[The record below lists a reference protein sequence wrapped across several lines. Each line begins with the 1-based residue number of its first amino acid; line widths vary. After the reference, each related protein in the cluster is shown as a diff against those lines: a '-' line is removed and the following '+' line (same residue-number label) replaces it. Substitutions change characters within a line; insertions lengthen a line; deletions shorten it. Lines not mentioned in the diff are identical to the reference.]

1 MESFVESLKSVCA
14 RLDGARIPYM
24 ISGSTAANLYAQPRA
39 TNDVDIVIQIDEER
53 SGDLLNLFHEDFYI
67 SKEAVDDAFGHIGM
81 LNIIQQASV
90 IKFDLIILKM
100 DDFSRSAF
108 ARRGKEVFEGGEFWF
123 ISLEDL
129 VLQKLL
135 WHKEGGSELQ
145 REDVRRLIFANRTR
159 LDVNYCS
166 EWAGR
171 LRIGELLKELL

>member
-1 MESFVESLKSVCA
+1 MISFLESLKIVCA

-39 TNDVDIVIQIDEER
+39 TNDVDIVIQVDQGRSEE
-53 SGDLLNLFHEDFYI
+53 LLNLFQRDFYI
-67 SKEAVDDAFGHIGM
+67 SKEAVDDAFGGIGM
-81 LNIIQQASV
+81 VNIIHQTSV
-90 IKFDLIILKM
+90 IKFDLIILKT

-108 ARRGKEVFEGGEFWF
+108 ARRTKETFEGREFWF

-129 VLQKLL
+129 VLQKFL

-145 REDVRRLIFANRTR
+145 REDVRRLVLANRTR
-159 LDVNYCS
+159 LDVSYCS

-171 LRIGELLKELL
+171 LQIGELMKELL

>member
-90 IKFDLIILKM
+90 
-100 DDFSRSAF
+100 
-108 ARRGKEVFEGGEFWF
+108 
-123 ISLEDL
+123 
-129 VLQKLL
+129 
-135 WHKEGGSELQ
+135 
-145 REDVRRLIFANRTR
+145 
-159 LDVNYCS
+159 
-166 EWAGR
+166 
-171 LRIGELLKELL
+171 